1 MELLIERALWQP
13 HWAPVLQAWQRQGH
27 GWQLLQSKVDERLPS
42 DAGGLWS
49 CCPPDGVRS
58 ASALLA
64 AWLDGDLP
72 GQQAVDPSRQILI
85 CGSASLLTLAR
96 EEGLLTLGGQGADLA
111 LTAQDDL
118 GAVLNCLLARRLTV
132 PVLAEP
138 PSRSEP
144 ALQLRPLLALDEAE
158 VVRYCSDA
166 ALARYTLNIPHP
178 YPPEAARDWLAGCW
192 RKAALGLGWSWALTL
207 SAGEGQAPLVGVIS
221 LHWNGELAWWVGVTW
236 QNRGLATRAARLVKA
251 FAFDRLQLPVLTA
264 RHMPDNHAS
273 GRVMAK
279 LGMRYCGRRALSGQR
294 QSQGLSQSQSEV
306 SYWQLARSL
315 TLAAPVERQLAPLL
329 ADERV
334 VVAILQRQV
343 GEGAPQRLALF
354 MTNRDGEEGAEL
366 AAVPPRS
373 RDTDGPLAVE
383 YYDQDALAQAEP
395 DQLHLLRGLLLKDA
409 EEQGLDYLLQLA
421 SLQRHGPVLLTL
433 AERRQRLRWLAR
445 EESRLA
451 LLAAEPLTHRY
462 HLLDLLVA
470 LPALLDELAGRW
482 HRDVDDTLAWLARAE
497 PLLFNAYRTAITR
510 LQPAD
515 LHELLAQV
523 ADRFPES
530 TLPFL
535 DKGAQGGGQF
545 VE

>member
-27 GWQLLQSKVDERLPS
+27 GWQLLQSKVDERLPN
-42 DAGGLWS
+42 DTGGLWS
-49 CCPPDGVRS
+49 CCPPDGVCS

-85 CGSASLLTLAR
+85 SGSPSLLTLAR
-96 EEGLLTLGGQGADLA
+96 EEGLLTLGPQGADLA

-118 GAVLNCLLARRLTV
+118 GAVLNRLLARRLTV

-144 ALQLRPLLALDEAE
+144 ALQLRPLLACDEAE

-207 SAGEGQAPLVGVIS
+207 PAGEGHAPLVGVIS
-221 LHWNGELAWWVGVTW
+221 LHWNGELAWWVGVPW

-294 QSQGLSQSQSEV
+294 LSQNQSEV

-315 TLAAPVERQLAPLL
+315 TLAAPVERLLAPLL

-334 VVAILQRQV
+334 VAAILQTQV
-343 GEGAPQRLALF
+343 GEGAPQWLALF
-354 MTNRDGEEGAEL
+354 MTNRDGEEGTEL
-366 AAVPPRS
+366 AAAPLRS
-373 RDTDGPLAVE
+373 QGTDGLLAVE

-395 DQLHLLRGLLLKDA
+395 EQLHLLRGLLLKDA

-421 SLQRHGPVLLTL
+421 SLQRQGPVLLTRV
-433 AERRQRLRWLAR
+433 ERRQRLRWLAR

-482 HRDVDDTLAWLARAE
+482 HRDADDTLAWLARAE

-535 DKGAQGGGQF
+535 DKDAQGGGQF

>member
-13 HWAPVLQAWQRQGH
+13 HWAPVLQSWQRQGH
-27 GWQLLQSKVDERLPS
+27 GWQLLQSKVDEGLPS
-42 DAGGLWS
+42 DTGGLWS

-72 GQQAVDPSRQILI
+72 GQQAVEPSRQILI
-85 CGSASLLTLAR
+85 SGSASLLTLAR
-96 EEGLLTLGGQGADLA
+96 EEGLLTLGGQGADLT

-118 GAVLNCLLARRLTV
+118 GAVLNRLLARRLTV

-138 PSRSEP
+138 ASQLGP
-144 ALQLRPLLALDEAE
+144 ALQLRPLLAFDEAE

-207 SAGEGQAPLVGVIS
+207 PVGEGHAPLVGVIS
-221 LHWNGELAWWVGVTW
+221 LHWNGELAWWVGVPW

-294 QSQGLSQSQSEV
+294 QSQNQNQSEV

-315 TLAAPVERQLAPLL
+315 TLAAPVERQLSPLL
-329 ADERV
+329 ADARV
-334 VVAILQRQV
+334 VAAILQTQV

-354 MTNRDGEEGAEL
+354 MTNRDEAEEGEL
-366 AAVPPRS
+366 AAAPPRS
-373 RDTDGPLAVE
+373 LDSDGPLAVE

-395 DQLHLLRGLLLKDA
+395 EQLHLLRGLLLKDA

-421 SLQRHGPVLLTL
+421 SLQRQGPVLLTL
-433 AERRQRLRWLAR
+433 AERHQRLRWLAR
-445 EESRLA
+445 EESWLA

-470 LPALLDELAGRW
+470 LPVLLDELAGRW
-482 HRDVDDTLAWLARAE
+482 HRDADDTLAWLARAE
-497 PLLFNAYRTAITR
+497 PLLFNAYRTAITS

>member
-27 GWQLLQSKVDERLPS
+27 GWQLLQNKVDERLPS
-42 DAGGLWS
+42 DTGGLWS

-85 CGSASLLTLAR
+85 SGSASLLTLAR
-96 EEGLLTLGGQGADLA
+96 EEGLLTLGGQGADLT

-118 GAVLNCLLARRLTV
+118 GAVLNRLLARRLTV

-144 ALQLRPLLALDEAE
+144 ALQLRPLLALDEVE
-158 VVRYCSDA
+158 VVRYCSDV

-207 SAGEGQAPLVGVIS
+207 PAGEGQAPLVGVIS
-221 LHWNGELAWWVGVTW
+221 LHWNGELAWWVGVPW

-294 QSQGLSQSQSEV
+294 QSQNQSEV

-334 VVAILQRQV
+334 VAAILQTQV
-343 GEGAPQRLALF
+343 GEGAPQWLALF
-354 MTNRDGEEGAEL
+354 MTNRDEAEEGEL
-366 AAVPPRS
+366 AAAPPRS
-373 RDTDGPLAVE
+373 LDTDGPLVVE

-395 DQLHLLRGLLLKDA
+395 EQLHLLRGLLLKDA

-421 SLQRHGPVLLTL
+421 SLQRQGPVLLTR

-445 EESRLA
+445 EERRLA
-451 LLAAEPLTHRY
+451 LLAAAPLTHRY

-482 HRDVDDTLAWLARAE
+482 HRDADDSLAWLARAE
-497 PLLFNAYRTAITR
+497 PSLFNAYRTAITS

-535 DKGAQGGGQF
+535 DKDAQDGGQF

>member
-42 DAGGLWS
+42 DTGGLWS

-85 CGSASLLTLAR
+85 SGSASLLTLAR
-96 EEGLLTLGGQGADLA
+96 EEGLLTLGPQGADLA

-118 GAVLNCLLARRLTV
+118 GTVLNRLLARRLTV

-207 SAGEGQAPLVGVIS
+207 PAGEGHAPLVGVIS
-221 LHWNGELAWWVGVTW
+221 LHWNGELAWWVGVPW

-294 QSQGLSQSQSEV
+294 LSQNQSEV

-334 VVAILQRQV
+334 VVAILQTQV
-343 GEGAPQRLALF
+343 GEGALQRLALF

-366 AAVPPRS
+366 AAAPPRS
-373 RDTDGPLAVE
+373 LDSDGPLAVE

-395 DQLHLLRGLLLKDA
+395 EQLHLLRGLLLKDA

-433 AERRQRLRWLAR
+433 VERRQRLRWLAR

-482 HRDVDDTLAWLARAE
+482 HRDADDALAWLAQAE
-497 PLLFNAYRTAITR
+497 PPLFNAYRTSITS

-515 LHELLAQV
+515 LHELLALV

-535 DKGAQGGGQF
+535 DKDAQGGGQF

>member
-42 DAGGLWS
+42 DTGGLWS

-85 CGSASLLTLAR
+85 SGSASLLTLAR
-96 EEGLLTLGGQGADLA
+96 EEGLLTLGGQGADLT

-118 GAVLNCLLARRLTV
+118 GAVLNRLLARRLTV

-144 ALQLRPLLALDEAE
+144 ALQLRPLLALDEVE
-158 VVRYCSDA
+158 VVRYCSDV

-207 SAGEGQAPLVGVIS
+207 PAGEGQAPLVGVIS
-221 LHWNGELAWWVGVTW
+221 LHWNGELAWWVGVPW

-294 QSQGLSQSQSEV
+294 QSQNQSEV

-334 VVAILQRQV
+334 VAAILQTQV
-343 GEGAPQRLALF
+343 GEGAPQWLALF
-354 MTNRDGEEGAEL
+354 MTNRDEAEEGEL
-366 AAVPPRS
+366 AAAPPRS
-373 RDTDGPLAVE
+373 LDTDGPLVVE

-395 DQLHLLRGLLLKDA
+395 EQLHLLRGLLLKDA

-421 SLQRHGPVLLTL
+421 SLQRQGPVLLTR

-445 EESRLA
+445 EERRLA
-451 LLAAEPLTHRY
+451 LLAAAPLTHRY

-482 HRDVDDTLAWLARAE
+482 HRDADDSLAWLARAE
-497 PLLFNAYRTAITR
+497 PSLFNAYRTAITS

-535 DKGAQGGGQF
+535 DKGAQDGGQF

>member
-27 GWQLLQSKVDERLPS
+27 GWQLLQSKVDECLPS

-49 CCPPDGVRS
+49 CCPPDGVCS

-85 CGSASLLTLAR
+85 SGSTSLLTLAR
-96 EEGLLTLGGQGADLA
+96 EEGLLTLGPQGADLA

-118 GAVLNCLLARRLTV
+118 GAVLNRLLARRLTV

-144 ALQLRPLLALDEAE
+144 ALQLRPLQACDEAE

-207 SAGEGQAPLVGVIS
+207 PAGEGHAPLVGVIS
-221 LHWNGELAWWVGVTW
+221 LHWNGELAWWVGVPW

-294 QSQGLSQSQSEV
+294 LSQNQSEV

-315 TLAAPVERQLAPLL
+315 TLAAPVERLLAPLL

-334 VVAILQRQV
+334 VAAILQTQV
-343 GEGAPQRLALF
+343 GEGAPQWLALF
-354 MTNRDGEEGAEL
+354 MTNRDGEEGTEL
-366 AAVPPRS
+366 AAVPLRS
-373 RDTDGPLAVE
+373 QGTDGPLAVE

-395 DQLHLLRGLLLKDA
+395 EQLHLLRGLLLKDA

-421 SLQRHGPVLLTL
+421 SLQRQGPVLLTRV
-433 AERRQRLRWLAR
+433 ERRQRLRWLAR

-482 HRDVDDTLAWLARAE
+482 HRDADDTLAWLARAE

-535 DKGAQGGGQF
+535 DKDAQGGGQF

>member
-27 GWQLLQSKVDERLPS
+27 GWQLLQSKVDECLPS
-42 DAGGLWS
+42 DTGGPWS

-72 GQQAVDPSRQILI
+72 GQQAVDPSRQILVS
-85 CGSASLLTLAR
+85 GSTSLLTLAR
-96 EEGLLTLGGQGADLA
+96 EEGLLTLGGLGADLT

-118 GAVLNCLLARRLTV
+118 GAVLNRLLARRLTV
-132 PVLAEP
+132 PVLSEP
-138 PSRSEP
+138 PSWSEP

-207 SAGEGQAPLVGVIS
+207 PTGEGHATLVGVIS
-221 LHWNGELAWWVGVTW
+221 LNWNGELAWWVGVPW

-294 QSQGLSQSQSEV
+294 PGLSQSQSEV

-334 VVAILQRQV
+334 VAAILQTQV
-343 GEGAPQRLALF
+343 GEGAPQRLTLF
-354 MTNRDGEEGAEL
+354 MTNRDEAEEGEP
-366 AAVPPRS
+366 AAAPPRS
-373 RDTDGPLAVE
+373 LGTDGPLAVE

-395 DQLHLLRGLLLKDA
+395 EQLHLLRGLLLKDA

-421 SLQRHGPVLLTL
+421 SLQRHGPLLLTL

-451 LLAAEPLTHRY
+451 LLAAEPLPHRY

-470 LPALLDELAGRW
+470 LPVLLDELAGRW
-482 HRDVDDTLAWLARAE
+482 HRDADDTLAWLARAE
-497 PLLFNAYRTAITR
+497 PLLFNAYRTAITS

>member
-27 GWQLLQSKVDERLPS
+27 GWQLLQSKVDERLPN
-42 DAGGLWS
+42 DTGGLWS
-49 CCPPDGVRS
+49 CCPPNGVRS

-85 CGSASLLTLAR
+85 SGSSSLLTLAR

-207 SAGEGQAPLVGVIS
+207 PAGEGHAPLVGVIS
-221 LHWNGELAWWVGVTW
+221 LHWNGELAWWVGVPW

-294 QSQGLSQSQSEV
+294 QSQNQSEV

-329 ADERV
+329 ADARV
-334 VVAILQRQV
+334 VVAILQTQV

-366 AAVPPRS
+366 AAAPPRS
-373 RDTDGPLAVE
+373 LDTDGPLAVE

-395 DQLHLLRGLLLKDA
+395 EQLHLLRGLLLKDA

-421 SLQRHGPVLLTL
+421 SLQRQGPVLLTL
-433 AERRQRLRWLAR
+433 AERRQRLRW
-445 EESRLA
+445 LA

-482 HRDVDDTLAWLARAE
+482 HRDADDTLAWLARAE
-497 PLLFNAYRTAITR
+497 PPLFNAYRTAITS

-535 DKGAQGGGQF
+535 DKDAQGGGQF